1 MILGTGVSKC
11 VVTSDGGF
19 LVTLTDSVSYVMHKS
34 QGRSFLNSLVGKDVC
49 SQSYVLH
56 VSGAAMD
63 TILV

>member
-1 MILGTGVSKC
+1 MTSGTGVSKC
-11 VVTSDGGF
+11 VVTSDGGL

-56 VSGAAMD
+56 ASGAAMD
-63 TILV
+63 TILL